1 MPLNAK
7 KSLSYHVAQVDL
19 NSNDEKMRGVQ
30 QQRLEEQEE
39 ILEILM
45 TIVDIELKHNGVVTS
60 TFLTS
65 EKPNEAKSTLFTLR
79 QIIQGANSNISSHH
93 VANS

>member
-1 MPLNAK
+1 MNAK
-7 KSLSYHVAQVDL
+7 RPLSCDVAHAYSY
-19 NSNDEKMRGVQ
+19 SNDEKMRGVQ

-60 TFLTS
+60 TLTS